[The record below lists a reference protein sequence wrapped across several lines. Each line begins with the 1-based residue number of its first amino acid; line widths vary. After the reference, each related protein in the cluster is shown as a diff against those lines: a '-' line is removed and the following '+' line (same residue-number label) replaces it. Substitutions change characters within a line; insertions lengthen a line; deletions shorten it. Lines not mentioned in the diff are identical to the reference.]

1 MRMDIE
7 EEFKLIDRFLAE
19 GKGYISKEDPVQASE
34 KLYKVVEECIKLLAK
49 RYRIQEYEE
58 AMEDGRWW
66 SKLLSRS
73 ARRLG
78 QMTGER
84 RIEEVWAEAFDLHV
98 WGFHEKSLDIEHIK
112 PDVPYVEWL
121 VSYTKGTLN
130 VGNNIPTTGSS
141 ISSLPK

>member
-1 MRMDIE
+1 MDIE
-7 EEFKLIDRFLAE
+7 EDLKLIDRFLAE
-19 GKGYISKEDPVQASE
+19 GREYISKEDPVQASE
-34 KLYKVVEECIKLLAK
+34 KLYKVVEECIKLLAE
-49 RYRIQEYEE
+49 RYRIPEYEE

-66 SKLLSRS
+66 SRLLSRS

-112 PDVPYVEWL
+112 PDVAYVEWL
-121 VSYTKGTLN
+121 VGYTKGTL
-130 VGNNIPTTGSS
+130 T
-141 ISSLPK
+141 L